1 MNAKVAVFLFTAL
14 AVWLMWVLIQV
25 LGRLAPE
32 DPEVLY
38 QEQLKLRGYSGEI
51 QRQQQFKAIPPRQPT
66 VLDHEY
72 NEKVRRI
79 IASRAVSSRVVIA
92 SWYGGDDGFVGKC
105 KANGEFYNDAR
116 FTVAHREL
124 PLGTLVALE
133 RGGKF
138 VLAMVTDRGPY
149 VQGRDLDVSRAI
161 ADRLGIGVTPV
172 TMYIL
177 RIPSRDITYHQVN
190 RRCLKI

>member
-1 MNAKVAVFLFTAL
+1 MNAKKVAIFSFTAL

-38 QEQLKLRGYSGEI
+38 QEQLKLRGYSGKI
-51 QRQQQFKAIPPRQPT
+51 QRQKFKVLPTQPT

-79 IASRAVSSRVVIA
+79 ASRAVLSRVVIA

-105 KANGEFYNDAR
+105 KANGEFYDDKR